1 MPGYKYWMKNKNIE
15 KLNNT
20 LNNSIKLV
28 LKLKVLNF
36 HKIKERWHIEDP
48 NEWKSFQILEK
59 FVIGWKTR
67 KAIINGTEK

>member
-1 MPGYKYWMKNKNIE
+1 MKNKNIE
-15 KLNNT
+15 KLNNNK

-36 HKIKERWHIEDP
+36 HKIKERWQIEDP
-48 NEWKSFQILEK
+48 NEWKSFQILVEK